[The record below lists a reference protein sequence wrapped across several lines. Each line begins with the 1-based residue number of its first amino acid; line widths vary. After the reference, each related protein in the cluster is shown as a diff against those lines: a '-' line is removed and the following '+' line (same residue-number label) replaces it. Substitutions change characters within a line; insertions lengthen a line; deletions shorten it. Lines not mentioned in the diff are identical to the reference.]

1 MDFSWLI
8 QGEYAAAYA
17 FCDEGPNENAKERH
31 ARQHGHAF
39 WLLQQ
44 MLISMDL
51 WKEEV
56 FGVPATSPL
65 AIRAME
71 ERMDRGVDGKP
82 FFTGKASN
90 ILFNI
95 THTKGLVACVVST
108 TRDVGI
114 DAEYPREVSDAV
126 ILRVCS
132 KEEQDAIKRQGTL
145 KVTQSD
151 EAAHEATQSDEATHP
166 VRILAPRAFFKA
178 WTYKEAYSKFLGKG
192 FHAGFETLDSYHPPE
207 GVDVM
212 VYDVTDGTRDYVITI
227 CGGVL

>member
-1 MDFSWLI
+1 MANHLAYTHLYMFIVAEAMDFSWLI

-17 FCDEGPNENAKERH
+17 FCDEDPNENAKERH

-82 FFTGKASN
+82 FFTGKAGN

-114 DAEYPREVSDAV
+114 DAECPREVSEAV

-132 KEEQDAIKRQGTL
+132 KEEQDAIR
-145 KVTQSD
+145 
-151 EAAHEATQSDEATHP
+151 
-166 VRILAPRAFFKA
+166 RAPRAFFKA
-178 WTYKEAYSKFLGKG
+178 WTYKEAYSKFLGEG
-192 FHAGFETLDSYHPPE
+192 FHAGFETLDSCHPPKC
-207 GVDVM
+207 VDVM